1 MVVKSS
7 KAIVHFSIKPTV
19 LGIPHLQKHH
29 LANVPLMAAEEI
41 YRVTKWASSSFVLQR
56 PNIKRT
62 SGIWC
67 IHFSRYVYF
76 ANIYIYANTYTC
88 TYPYTNTY
96 PYTYTYTYLYTYTY
110 VHIYLYLSIFIYIY
124 IYKYID
130 SYKHIYIYAHTYLN
144 TYIYI
149 LDTPIYLK
157 IRCLLSISFSGGA
170 HDSEEVELCGSKV
183 RLWKPTGA
191 VSDTT
196 LEELDPQ
203 GTFLAMIKE
212 LKGLTQVKAGRI
224 MKEKEA
230 LQFCKKHNIKVISSR
245 WVTNSKPEADEGV
258 RARIVVKDFA
268 RGQKTARQEG
278 LSSPH
283 PRLSRC
289 DFCWEQRRVCGLV
302 DEVSTSMQLMWVS
315 VRRSWIHR
323 SLWRFVSGF
332 HHQSAHLTMNQ
343 CFLKP
348 TRVWMDFVSQ
358 AWLGFCSL
366 MELSKALASDLDLW
380 SHACMVG
387 LWKVHPSLSSVTLM
401 IFWSPHPARLRIVF
415 CLKLL
420 KSRSRS
426 ERLAEWPCLV
436 VHWSF

>member
-1 MVVKSS
+1 M
-7 KAIVHFSIKPTV
+7 
-19 LGIPHLQKHH
+19 
-29 LANVPLMAAEEI
+29 
-41 YRVTKWASSSFVLQR
+41 
-56 PNIKRT
+56 
-62 SGIWC
+62 
-67 IHFSRYVYF
+67 
-76 ANIYIYANTYTC
+76 
-88 TYPYTNTY
+88 
-96 PYTYTYTYLYTYTY
+96 
-110 VHIYLYLSIFIYIY
+110 
-124 IYKYID
+124 
-130 SYKHIYIYAHTYLN
+130 
-144 TYIYI
+144 
-149 LDTPIYLK
+149 
-157 IRCLLSISFSGGA
+157 LSISFSGGA

-302 DEVSTSMQLMWVS
+302 DEVSTSMQLM
-315 VRRSWIHR
+315 
-323 SLWRFVSGF
+323 
-332 HHQSAHLTMNQ
+332 
-343 CFLKP
+343 
-348 TRVWMDFVSQ
+348 
-358 AWLGFCSL
+358 
-366 MELSKALASDLDLW
+366 
-380 SHACMVG
+380 
-387 LWKVHPSLSSVTLM
+387 
-401 IFWSPHPARLRIVF
+401 
-415 CLKLL
+415 
-420 KSRSRS
+420 
-426 ERLAEWPCLV
+426 
-436 VHWSF
+436 